1 MYEEA
6 MTAWGKQVSD
16 RVDALPQDRRMML
29 AKYVDILS
37 RCMAAEDGC
46 KAVLIIETENTVALG
61 AINAD
66 TAEALGMVAF
76 AQEQMVEAI
85 MADAP
90 PREKMN

>member
-1 MYEEA
+1 MHEQE

-16 RVDALPQDRRMML
+16 RVDSLPEDRRMML

-46 KAVLIIETENTVALG
+46 KAVLIIETEQSVALG

-66 TAEALGMVAF
+66 TAEAMGMLAF

-85 MADAP
+85 MAGAP

>member
-1 MYEEA
+1 MHEQE

-16 RVDALPQDRRMML
+16 RVDSLPEDRRMML

-46 KAVLIIETENTVALG
+46 KAVLIIETEQSVALG

-66 TAEALGMVAF
+66 TAEAMGMLAF
-76 AQEQMVEAI
+76 AQEQMVENI
-85 MADAP
+85 MAGAP

>member
-1 MYEEA
+1 M
-6 MTAWGKQVSD
+6 SD
-16 RVDALPQDRRMML
+16 RVDALPHERRMML

-37 RCMAAEDGC
+37 RCMAGEDGC

-61 AINAD
+61 AVNAD
-66 TAEALGMVAF
+66 TAEAMGMVAF

-90 PREKMN
+90 PREMMN

>member
-1 MYEEA
+1 MHEQE

-37 RCMAAEDGC
+37 RCMAGEDGC

-61 AINAD
+61 AVNAD
-66 TAEALGMVAF
+66 TAEAMGMVAF
-76 AQEQMVEAI
+76 AQEQMYEAI

-90 PREKMN
+90 PREMMN

>member
-1 MYEEA
+1 MYEQE

-16 RVDALPQDRRMML
+16 RVDALPHERRMML

-37 RCMAAEDGC
+37 RCMAGEDGC

-61 AINAD
+61 AVNAD
-66 TAEALGMVAF
+66 TVEAMGMVAF

-90 PREKMN
+90 PREMMN

>member
-1 MYEEA
+1 MHEEA

-16 RVDALPQDRRMML
+16 RVDGLPEDRRMML

-46 KAVLIIETENTVALG
+46 KAVLIIETEHSVALG

-66 TAEALGMVAF
+66 TAEAMNMVAF
-76 AQEQMVEAI
+76 AQEQMVDAI
-85 MADAP
+85 MAGAP

>member
-16 RVDALPQDRRMML
+16 RVDALPEDRRMML

-46 KAVLIIETENTVALG
+46 KAVLIIETERTVALG

-66 TAEALGMVAF
+66 TQEAMGMVAF
-76 AQEQMVEAI
+76 AQEQMYEGI

>member
-1 MYEEA
+1 MHEQE

-16 RVDALPQDRRMML
+16 RVDSLPEDRRMML

-46 KAVLIIETENTVALG
+46 KAVLIIETENTIALG
-61 AINAD
+61 AVNAD
-66 TAEALGMVAF
+66 TAEAMGMLAF
-76 AQEQMVEAI
+76 AQEQMVETI
-85 MADAP
+85 MAGAP

>member
-1 MYEEA
+1 MHEQE

-16 RVDALPQDRRMML
+16 RVDTLPEDRRLML
-29 AKYVDILS
+29 AKYMDILS
-37 RCMAAEDGC
+37 RCMAGEDGC

-61 AINAD
+61 AVNAD
-66 TAEALGMVAF
+66 TAEAMGMIAF
-76 AQEQMVEAI
+76 AQEQMVKAI

>member
-1 MYEEA
+1 MHEQE

-16 RVDALPQDRRMML
+16 RVDSLPEDRRMML

-46 KAVLIIETENTVALG
+46 KAVLIIETEQSVALG

-66 TAEALGMVAF
+66 TAEAMGMLAF
-76 AQEQMVEAI
+76 AQEQMVETI
-85 MADAP
+85 MAGAP

>member
-6 MTAWGKQVSD
+6 MTAWGKRVSD
-16 RVDALPQDRRMML
+16 RVDALPEDRRMML

-46 KAVLIIETENTVALG
+46 KAVLIIETENTVVLG

-66 TAEALGMVAF
+66 TAEAMGMVAF
-76 AQEQMVEAI
+76 AQEQMYASV
-85 MADAP
+85 MDGRP
-90 PREKMN
+90 PKGMMN

>member
-1 MYEEA
+1 MYEEV

-16 RVDALPQDRRMML
+16 RVGALPEDRRMML

-46 KAVLIIETENTVALG
+46 KAVLIIETENTVVLG

-66 TAEALGMVAF
+66 TAEAMGMVAF
-76 AQEQMVEAI
+76 AQEQMVETI
-85 MADAP
+85 MAGAP